1 MIEAL
6 ENISAHAVRRVECA
20 FYCIAVG
27 HALQL
32 SAIGAPGIYIY
43 IYIYIS
49 ARAFYC
55 IAVGHAL
62 QLFAIGAPD
71 TNSGK

>member
-6 ENISAHAVRRVECA
+6 ENISAHAVRRGEC
-20 FYCIAVG
+20 
-27 HALQL
+27 
-32 SAIGAPGIYIY
+32 
-43 IYIYIS
+43 
-49 ARAFYC
+49 AFYC

>member
-43 IYIYIS
+43 IYQ
-49 ARAFYC
+49 RALF
-55 IAVGHAL
+55 IASLWGML
-62 QLFAIGAPD
+62 SNCLR
-71 TNSGK
+71 

>member
-49 ARAFYC
+49 ARFLLHRC
-55 IAVGHAL
+55 
-62 QLFAIGAPD
+62 GACSPTVCD
-71 TNSGK
+71 RCP